1 MRIIHT
7 ADWHLGR
14 DFYGYDL
21 REYQD
26 RFLDT
31 LLSQIREHQPDAL
44 LIAGDVLDKPNPA
57 DSDMDMLSDF
67 LNQAHELTQVVLI
80 SGNHDGASR
89 LGFARGFTKDRV
101 TIVTKASQVGKAI
114 EVHDRSGDLAG
125 LVYAIPYLYPYAD
138 RAQLSSWVDTRGQ
151 RHLDASLEGLPA
163 RDDGGQPRLPGKA
176 AALFGAALRR
186 IGNDLAARKTTVPV
200 VGMAHDYLREI
211 PYDTEGEY
219 LGTLQAVSASAV
231 DDLGGSRGDNQGL
244 DYLALGHLHS
254 PHPVAGTQTPCWYA
268 GSPLPYNV
276 SEPNRKCTLLVEID
290 AAHQTHI
297 EKLVLPL
304 SYQVAELQDDL
315 ESLTDAAN
323 PKYAKLRDAF
333 CQITLSETTLP
344 PGAYGRLKAAF
355 PHLVALN
362 CSQTPRSGDSS
373 VKIDFRE
380 ISPVE
385 FAKGF
390 LRECHTD
397 DAVIALLDQV
407 YEAAMEAGTR

>member
-21 REYQD
+21 REYQY

-89 LGFARGFTKDRV
+89 LGFARGFTKERV
-101 TIVTKASQVGKAI
+101 TIVTKASQVGRAI
-114 EVHDRSGDLAG
+114 EVYDRSGDLAG

-138 RAQLSSWVDTRGQ
+138 RAQLSSWVDARGV

-163 RDDGGQPRLPGKA
+163 RDDGGEPRLPGKA

-186 IGNDLAARKTTVPV
+186 IGNDLEARKTTVPA
-200 VGMAHDYLREI
+200 VGMAHDYLRDMAA
-211 PYDTEGEY
+211 DTEGEY
-219 LGTLQAVSASAV
+219 LGTLQAVPASTV

-254 PHPVAGTQTPCWYA
+254 PHPVTGTQTPCWYA

-276 SEPNRKCTLLVEID
+276 SEANRKCTLLVEID
-290 AAHQTHI
+290 AAHRTHI

-333 CQITLSETTLP
+333 CQIILSETTLP

-362 CSQTPRSGDSS
+362 CSQSPRSGDSS

-390 LRECHTD
+390 LRACHTD